1 MPHCHP
7 NGWISD
13 LAPVFWP
20 RWRHHPVTP
29 AVTTMQEGA
38 DLRCG
43 DVAHGVVEAHPEHA
57 HEEVNG
63 VAGQVALRP
72 APIGVFEEETGMS
85 GQFKVARLSF
95 DEWEAA
101 PL

>member
-1 MPHCHP
+1 
-7 NGWISD
+7 
-13 LAPVFWP
+13 
-20 RWRHHPVTP
+20 
-29 AVTTMQEGA
+29 MQEGA

-43 DVAHGVVEAHPEHA
+43 DVAHRVVEAQPEHT

-72 APIGVFEEETGMS
+72 APIGVFEDESGMS
-85 GQFKVARLSF
+85 GQFKVARLAF

-101 PL
+101 PLEQRNQRGQAGGPDLFTRPARGGSVR